1 MLTATANP
9 LFTSVSLGRL
19 SLTHRIIMAPLTR
32 SRSVQPDSVPGD
44 LMREYYEQRV
54 SDGGLII
61 GEATN
66 ISLTSRGW
74 LGAPGLYSDAQ
85 VAGWKKITDAVKSR
99 GGHMFAQL
107 WHTGRSS
114 HTSMTGGE
122 MPVSAS
128 VNEAYWRHPSHLVSI
143 PGGWTQPSPHRALT
157 IPEIKDIVQDYR
169 GAAARAMDAGFEGVE
184 LHAANGYLVDQFL
197 QNGSNQRT
205 DEYGGSIENRTRF
218 LSEVVTALVSIWGP
232 DRVAVRIGPKG
243 TWNGVSDSNAE
254 TLFSYVAEHLNQFP
268 LAYLSLIEPR
278 IAGSDLIHVNQ
289 GPVASEWLRPIYRGN
304 LISAGGFEPDTAEA
318 AVAAGTVDAVA
329 FGRHFVSNP
338 DLVRRIHDEL
348 PLTPYNRDTF
358 YTFDAVGYTDYP
370 VYEAALATQ

>member
-1 MLTATANP
+1 MSKAPSATLFSPLMLGGLA
-9 LFTSVSLGRL
+9 LK
-19 SLTHRIIMAPLTR
+19 HRIVMAPLTR

-44 LMREYYEQRV
+44 LMHEYYEQRA
-54 SDGGLII
+54 SEGGLII

-85 VAGWKKITDAVKSR
+85 VAGWKKITSAVTAK

-114 HTSMTGGE
+114 HTAMTGGE
-122 MPVSAS
+122 LPVSAS
-128 VNEAYWRHPSHLVSI
+128 VNPDYWLNPKHLVSI
-143 PGGWTQPSPHRALT
+143 PGGWSQPSPHRELSSL
-157 IPEIKDIVQDYR
+157 EIRGIVQDYR
-169 GAAARAMDAGFEGVE
+169 RAAERAIDAGFDGVE

-205 DEYGGSIENRTRF
+205 DQYGGSLENRNRF
-218 LSEVVTALVSIWGP
+218 LSEIVVALISVWGP
-232 DRVAVRIGPKG
+232 GKVAVRIGPKG
-243 TWNGVSDSNAE
+243 TWNGVSDNDPEA
-254 TLFSYVAEHLNQFP
+254 LFSYVAEHLNQFP

-278 IAGSDLIHVNQ
+278 IAGSDLVNTVQ
-289 GPVASEWLRPIYRGN
+289 GAVAAEWLRPIYKGK
-304 LISAGGFEPDTAEA
+304 LIAAGGFEPDTAEA
-318 AVAAGTVDAVA
+318 AVEAGILDAVA

-338 DLVRRIHDEL
+338 DLVRRIRDKL
-348 PLTPYNRDTF
+348 PLTPYHRNTF

-370 VYEAALATQ
+370 VYEEALAAK